1 MQPIRK
7 VFPLEVAQSGRHL
20 YVVVVE
26 QVLTDRTVVD
36 ARGHSHRVEAR
47 EPVVVRVERQPHRLE
62 RVREN
67 GRDPTVARPALLDP
81 LLGDEAER
89 LPKRVDVRDRRRVV
103 VRALLAQ

>member
-7 VFPLEVAQSGRHL
+7 IFPLEVAQSGRHL
-20 YVVVVE
+20 QVVVVE

-36 ARGHSHRVEAR
+36 ARGHSRRVEAR
-47 EPVVVRVERQPHRLE
+47 EPVVVVVERQPHRLE

-81 LLGDEAER
+81 LPSSAT
-89 LPKRVDVRDRRRVV
+89 RRSASRS
-103 VRALLAQ
+103 A